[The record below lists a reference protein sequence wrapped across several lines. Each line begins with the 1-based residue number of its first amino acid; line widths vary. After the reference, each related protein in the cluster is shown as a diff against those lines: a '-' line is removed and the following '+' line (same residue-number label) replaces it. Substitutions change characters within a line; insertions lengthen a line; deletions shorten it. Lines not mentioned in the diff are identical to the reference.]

1 MCLFDYLFMTLGEHI
16 TTLRKKNKLSQQ
28 ELGKLA
34 GTSGDLVGRYERD
47 EVKPSIEVV
56 IRLADALG
64 VSLDFLVGKTELE
77 LDKEA
82 LKRLEQIS
90 LLPEEEQAQLYR
102 VVDAL
107 LRDFKAKQAY
117 S

>member
-1 MCLFDYLFMTLGEHI
+1 MTLGEHI
-16 TTLRKKNKLSQQ
+16 TALRKKKKVSQQ
-28 ELGKLA
+28 KLGSMA
-34 GTSGDLVGRYERD
+34 GTSGDLIGRYERD

-56 IRLADALG
+56 VKLADALG
-64 VSLDFLVGKTELE
+64 VSLDFLVGKTGLE

-90 LLPEEEQAQLYR
+90 KLPEEEKHQLYR

-107 LRDFKAKQAY
+107 LRDFNAKQAY